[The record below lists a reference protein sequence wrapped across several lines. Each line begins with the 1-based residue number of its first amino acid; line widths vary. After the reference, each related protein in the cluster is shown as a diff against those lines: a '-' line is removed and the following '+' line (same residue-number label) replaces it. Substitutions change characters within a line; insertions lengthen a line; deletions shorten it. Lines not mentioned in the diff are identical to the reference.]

1 MEDHAFSGFVQQYMR
16 DLATALEDM
25 DVAQLQDIAEIL
37 GHARLEG
44 RRIFIIGNGG
54 SALTASHLA
63 TDLGKGASF
72 GRRRRFRV
80 MALTESIGIMTALA
94 NDVDYSDIFVEQLR
108 NAAEPGDVLIC
119 FSGSGNSENVIRA
132 AAHGDSIDMTVV
144 AFTGGDGGR
153 LAQMAEH
160 VWFAPSKHMG
170 RIEDVHMVACHILGY
185 YFMELGD

>member
-1 MEDHAFSGFVQQYMR
+1 MEDHAFNGFVQQYMR

-160 VWFAPSKHMG
+160 VWFAPSTHMG

>member
-1 MEDHAFSGFVQQYMR
+1 MEDQAFAGFVQQYMR
-16 DLATALEDM
+16 DLSTALENM
-25 DVAQLQDIAEIL
+25 DVEKLQEIAEIL

-44 RRIFIIGNGG
+44 RRVFVIGNGG

-80 MALTESIGIMTALA
+80 TALTESIGIMTALA

-108 NAAEPGDVLIC
+108 NAAEAGDVLIC

-132 AAHGDSIDMTVV
+132 AAHGESIGMVVV
-144 AFTGGDGGR
+144 AFAGGDGGR

-160 VWFAPSKHMG
+160 VWFAPTAHMG
-170 RIEDVHMVACHILGY
+170 RIEDAHMVASHILGY